1 MRVGVTWEVGGSQED
16 PFIDTEGRVCQ
27 EAREAKATGYETYLL
42 CAAPRTL
49 LLSYMDGFRGNQGRG
64 QEAAI
69 KQSKSEGT
77 KVSESMAMKGGE
89 DSVGHGGPERPGT
102 HLPLGKAIPIL
113 LKSKDRVQGIWKG
126 LCSLSW

>member
-27 EAREAKATGYETYLL
+27 EAREAKAAGYETYLL

-49 LLSYMDGFRGNQGRG
+49 LLSYMDGFRGNQGRR